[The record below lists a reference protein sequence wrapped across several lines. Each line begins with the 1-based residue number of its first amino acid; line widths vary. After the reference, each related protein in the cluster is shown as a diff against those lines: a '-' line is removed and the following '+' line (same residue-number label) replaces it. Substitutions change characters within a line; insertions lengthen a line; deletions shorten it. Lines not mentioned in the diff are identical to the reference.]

1 MSAVLSKLQ
10 PTTLATILP
19 IENLF
24 DTMDSPSEML
34 ARCALDLLSKRGC
47 QSPNENEWLQVEVDL
62 LHPHPVE
69 ISEDKSGFTI
79 CLKEPNFNFVEVKIG
94 IGKHHLAIKAKMEQ
108 STYLNESSF
117 GPKNRRTKEILRLIR
132 LPISVARERIVATNK
147 IGIVVI
153 TLPKIPAAKAALLAI
168 AKPA

>member
-19 IENLF
+19 IENLL

-34 ARCALDLLSKRGC
+34 TNCALDMLSKRSC
-47 QSPNENEWLQVEVDL
+47 QNPNENEWMQVEVDF
-62 LHPHPVE
+62 LHPHPIQ
-69 ISEDKSGFTI
+69 ISEDKSCFTI
-79 CLKEPNFNFVEVKIG
+79 CLQVPDFNFVEVKIG
-94 IGKHHLAIKAKMEQ
+94 VGKHHMVIKARMEQ
-108 STYLNESSF
+108 SIYLNESGF

-147 IGIVVI
+147 IGILVI
-153 TLPKIPAAKAALLAI
+153 TLPKIPAAKAASLAI